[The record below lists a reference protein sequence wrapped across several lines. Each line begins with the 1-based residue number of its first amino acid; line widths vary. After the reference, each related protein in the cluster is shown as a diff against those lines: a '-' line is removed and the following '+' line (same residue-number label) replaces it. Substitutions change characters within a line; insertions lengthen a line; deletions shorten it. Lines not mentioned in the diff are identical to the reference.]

1 MRPPAMERWYTA
13 LWDPG
18 GGIILSVD
26 GGFSGEADRAMSV
39 MRLSG
44 LFPRETSQAG
54 MPAHLATAARL
65 NTPAALPRGSTP
77 PLLCRG
83 GVDWESAGNLHMFF
97 LRSGKMLRNRAAEIK
112 GDD

>member
-26 GGFSGEADRAMSV
+26 GGFSGEADRAMSI

-44 LFPRETSQAG
+44 LFPRETSKV
-54 MPAHLATAARL
+54 AAFVLIFGDFREGQY
-65 NTPAALPRGSTP
+65 PAACS
-77 PLLCRG
+77 G
-83 GVDWESAGNLHMFF
+83 GVDCL
-97 LRSGKMLRNRAAEIK
+97 LY
-112 GDD
+112 

>member
-44 LFPRETSQAG
+44 LFPRETSQVGMLACTFGDCREAQHPCCSVAG
-54 MPAHLATAARL
+54 VLTGKAQEIYICFSCA
-65 NTPAALPRGSTP
+65 
-77 PLLCRG
+77 
-83 GVDWESAGNLHMFF
+83 FF
-97 LRSGKMLRNRAAEIK
+97 VFYIIIC
-112 GDD
+112 